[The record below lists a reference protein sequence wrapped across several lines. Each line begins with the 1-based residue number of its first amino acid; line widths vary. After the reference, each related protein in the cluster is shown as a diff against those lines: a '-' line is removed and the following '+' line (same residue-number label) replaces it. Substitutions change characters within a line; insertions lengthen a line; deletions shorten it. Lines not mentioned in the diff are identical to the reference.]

1 MTEII
6 YRHGTA
12 EIRVGQYVCRLFAME
27 RTGEMLRIK
36 LEEDLKPI
44 ADKIAEA
51 LKE

>member
-27 RTGEMLRIK
+27 QTGEMVRIK
-36 LEEDLKPI
+36 LEEDLKPV
-44 ADKIAEA
+44 ADKIVKA
-51 LKE
+51 LEE